1 MVARRVNQILSTRL
15 ISKRQDIL
23 DIAEACANIA
33 VADCA
38 SIWFLA
44 RSAAS
49 AAKSASS
56 ILDREDSIEVKI
68 ILCQV
73 LVLC

>member
-1 MVARRVNQILSTRL
+1 M
-15 ISKRQDIL
+15 
-23 DIAEACANIA
+23 AEACASIA

-38 SIWFLA
+38 RIWFLA

-56 ILDREDSIEVKI
+56 ILDREDSIFWMLLLKLDMVNCSLFCTDPK
-68 ILCQV
+68 
-73 LVLC
+73 

>member
-1 MVARRVNQILSTRL
+1 MADAWAS
-15 ISKRQDIL
+15 
-23 DIAEACANIA
+23 IA

-38 SIWFLA
+38 RIWFLA

-56 ILDREDSIEVKI
+56 ILDREASIFWVWLIRLDMVKAKRFCI
-68 ILCQV
+68 EPR
-73 LVLC
+73 